1 MQIQVEQS
9 KELKILTESLEKM
22 RNKFNNALGQRED
35 NQSNFIDNHLAY
47 GDVMG
52 GLKNNMSQAK
62 NIEKYMKELNAQNG
76 GIEKKIDM
84 QGLLGEY
91 LKNQGKA
98 SGETNSE

>member
-1 MQIQVEQS
+1 
-9 KELKILTESLEKM
+9 M

-62 NIEKYMKELNAQNG
+62 NIEKYMKELNA
-76 GIEKKIDM
+76 
-84 QGLLGEY
+84 
-91 LKNQGKA
+91 
-98 SGETNSE
+98 